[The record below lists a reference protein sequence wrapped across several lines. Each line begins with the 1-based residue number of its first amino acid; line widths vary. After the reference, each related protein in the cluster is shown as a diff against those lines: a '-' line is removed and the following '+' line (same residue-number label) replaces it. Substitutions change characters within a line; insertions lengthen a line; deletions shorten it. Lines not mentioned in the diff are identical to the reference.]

1 MWLILGIV
9 VGLVAGLLIGYTR
22 NHSLS
27 VPWYSWLLMA
37 VGVVLILLTVD
48 TFVNSF
54 AEWEP
59 KAAWLSLLFFG
70 LPGIIVGGL
79 GLYLALPRKKRERKK
94 REQAPSQL
102 SS

>member
-9 VGLVAGLLIGYTR
+9 VGIAVSLLVWYTR
-22 NHSLS
+22 NHSMR

-37 VGVVLILLTVD
+37 FGVVLILLTVD

-59 KAAWLSLLFFG
+59 KAAWLSLLFVG
-70 LPGIIVGGL
+70 IPGIIAGVL
-79 GLYLALPRKKRERKK
+79 GWYLAKPHKNSK
-94 REQAPSQL
+94 QMPSQL